1 MIRPATICLML
12 GLLTAS
18 CAGPTPV
25 GNAPGSAKGTANNND
40 MPIPPADAIEPPPEL
55 TGEGAR
61 LVNGVINTPL
71 NGRMILL
78 LDPGEL
84 LTRAEHG
91 VLDKLDLTDGPQAA

>member
-1 MIRPATICLML
+1 MPAFSGGGRRRLIVVRTDRHRA
-12 GLLTAS
+12 GLIVDSVSEVLRA
-18 CAGPTPV
+18 
-25 GNAPGSAKGTANNND
+25 
-40 MPIPPADAIEPPPEL
+40 PADAIEPPPDL

-84 LTRAEHG
+84 LTRAERG
-91 VLDKLDLTDGPQAA
+91 VLDKLDLADGPHAA